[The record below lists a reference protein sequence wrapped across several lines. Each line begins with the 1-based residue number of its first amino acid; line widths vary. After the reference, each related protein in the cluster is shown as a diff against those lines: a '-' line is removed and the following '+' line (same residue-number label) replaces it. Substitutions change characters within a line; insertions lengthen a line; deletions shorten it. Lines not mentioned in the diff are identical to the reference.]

1 MLTRKLDSSNGE
13 KNIGCSEP
21 LKSELAIA
29 I

>member
-13 KNIGCSEP
+13 KIIGCSEP
-21 LKSELAIA
+21 SKSELAIA